1 MKSTSNHSLRYAV
14 HCVLLASA
22 ATALPALPAFAQE
35 MDSAARPMEEVVIT
49 GSRIRRVDEETASPV
64 FVMDQSTIANTGV
77 QTLGDLMMRVPAISG
92 AATNP
97 QVNNGGGTG
106 ESNVELRGLGA
117 QRTLVLLNGRRI
129 NVLGANGTTSA
140 VDINMIPINMIERV
154 EVLKEGAGAVYG
166 SDAIA
171 GVVNFITKKNYDGAD
186 INVEYGQ
193 TGKSDGER
201 QSASLTLGSSGEKLN
216 IMFGV
221 NYNKQDS
228 VSAADRQ
235 FSSAALYLYGGAVT
249 EAGSSRTTVGRI
261 RLPETATLNGQPGG
275 QNLRTQVF
283 GTAAAPC
290 TSVARNAGA
299 TGNAV
304 NTANY
309 HCFAGS
315 DFYNYQ
321 PYNLL
326 ITPSERSSFFTM
338 LNYKI
343 SDNVE
348 AYGEV
353 LYSRTT
359 AGFELASLPFDA
371 NADDIIISAQS
382 YYNPFGSNPY
392 GATTGPGLAFG
403 GVEGVNPNLQS
414 RLEALGNRRSEAE
427 TESTIGN
434 LGLRGNFGN
443 STWQWDA
450 GAQLGHMGQNINIS
464 GYLLGPQL
472 AQALGPS
479 FDAGGGNIVCGTPGN
494 VIAGCTPINIFN
506 VQDPAQIAALRDIST
521 NYRTDYVYASQGYAL
536 NANGELFDIP
546 GGAVLMAVGAE
557 YRTQRADFETDVLT
571 RGEPPLYL
579 SCLLAQETCTGD
591 SHAKYNVREVYTEF
605 FFPILKDL
613 PGVQALN
620 VTAGVRYS
628 DYSMDTI
635 GDDTNA
641 QFKVEY
647 RPVSDLLVRASYA
660 QVFRAPTLLDLSKA
674 PSQDSPTFND
684 PCTHLTQADV
694 NANPNLA
701 LACQGVPRDG
711 TFEQPNSQITG
722 LIVGS
727 RDLKP
732 ETGDVTTFGV
742 VYDPNFVPGLSLTVD
757 YWQYKIEDLIT
768 ALDPNFASDQCVQTG
783 NPDFCSLQYRYPLS
797 SNNAGLHQVFVEPIV
812 NLGKLKTDGIDFGVK
827 YALRD
832 TPVGNLNISLDMT
845 KINSYENTPSP
856 GATPVEIAGTFD
868 RQFGNYAKWRGLLGV
883 GWSMGGFDGL
893 VSLRYIHSLKIIGPD
908 GGLTDEAPLN
918 IGSMTYID
926 ATFGYTFPTDT
937 KIQVGGI
944 NLGDKQPPIMF
955 QNNVTNANTDV
966 STYDLLGRRW
976 YVGLTQKF

>member
-1 MKSTSNHSLRYAV
+1 MKSTSNSVRYAV
-14 HCVLLASA
+14 HCVLMASA
-22 ATALPALPAFAQE
+22 ATALPTLPALAQE
-35 MDSAARPMEEVVIT
+35 TDSAARPIEEVVIT

-64 FVMDQSTIANTGV
+64 FVMDAGTIANSGV
-77 QTLGDLMMRVPAISG
+77 QTMGDLMMRVPAISG

-171 GVVNFITKKNYDGAD
+171 GVVNFITKKNFDGAE

-193 TGKSDGER
+193 TGESDGER
-201 QSASLTLGSSGEKLN
+201 QNASLTLGTSGDKLSV
-216 IMFGV
+216 MFGV

-228 VSAADRQ
+228 VSAADRE
-235 FSSAALYLYGGAVT
+235 FSAAALYLYGGAIT
-249 EAGSSRTTVGRI
+249 AGGSSRTTVGRI
-261 RLPETATLNGQPGG
+261 RLPEGSPQRDIFGG
-275 QNLRTQVF
+275 
-283 GTAAAPC
+283 C
-290 TSVARNAGA
+290 SSVARNTGA
-299 TGNAV
+299 SGTAA

-309 HCFAGS
+309 HCFGGG
-315 DFYNYQ
+315 DLYNYQ

-326 ITPSERSSFFTM
+326 ITPSERANFFTM
-338 LNYKI
+338 LNYKVN
-343 SDNVE
+343 DHVE

-359 AGFELASLPFDA
+359 AGFQLASLPFDA
-371 NADDIIISAQS
+371 NADDTIISADS
-382 YYNPFGSNPY
+382 YYNPFGNNPY
-392 GATTGPGLAFG
+392 GAAPTGWAVGEGLAFG
-403 GVEGVNPNLQS
+403 GVEGLNPNTQV
-414 RLEALGNRRSEAE
+414 RLEALGNRRSESE
-427 TESTIGN
+427 TDSTIGN
-434 LGLRGNFGN
+434 LGLRGDFGG
-443 STWQWDA
+443 SSWQWDV
-450 GAQLGHMGQNINIS
+450 GAQLGHMGQTGNIS

-472 AQALGPS
+472 QQALGPS

-506 VQDPAQIAALRDIST
+506 VQDPAQIAALQAIST
-521 NYRTDYVYASQGYAL
+521 NYRTDYTYESQGYQL
-536 NANGELFDIP
+536 NANGELFDMP
-546 GGAVLMAVGAE
+546 AGAVLMAVGAE

-605 FFPILKDL
+605 FVPLLKDL
-613 PGVQALN
+613 PGVQSLN

-628 DYSMDTI
+628 DYSLDSI

-647 RPVSDLLVRASYA
+647 RPISDLLVRASYA

-684 PCTHLTQADV
+684 PCTGLTAGAV
-694 NANPNLA
+694 AATPNLA
-701 LACQGVPRDG
+701 LACQGVPLDG
-711 TFEQPNSQITG
+711 SFEQPNSQITG

-727 RDLKP
+727 PDLKP
-732 ETGDVTTFGV
+732 ETGDVVTFGV
-742 VYDPNFVPGLSLTVD
+742 VYDPQFVQGLSVSVD
-757 YWQYKIEDLIT
+757 YWKYKIEDLIT
-768 ALDPNFASDQCVQTG
+768 ALDPNFAINQCVLTG
-783 NPDFCSLQYRYPLS
+783 NADFCDLQFRYPS
-797 SNNAGLHQVFVEPIV
+797 TSNNAGLHQVFVEPIV
-812 NLGKLKTDGIDFGVK
+812 NLGQLQTDGIDFGVK
-827 YALRD
+827 YSLRD
-832 TPVGNLNISLDMT
+832 TAAGSFNISLDMT
-845 KINSYENTPSP
+845 RINSYENTPSP

-868 RQFGNYAKWRGLLGV
+868 RQFGNYAKWRGLLGI
-883 GWSMGGFDGL
+883 GWALGGFDGL
-893 VSLRYIHSLKIIGPD
+893 VSLRYIHSLQVNEPD
-908 GGLTDEAPLN
+908 GGLTDEPPLQ
-918 IGSMTYID
+918 IGSMTYVD

-944 NLGDKQPPIMF
+944 NLGDKVPPLLF

-976 YVGLTQKF
+976 YVGVTQKF

>member
-1 MKSTSNHSLRYAV
+1 MKSTSNSLRHAV
-14 HCVLLASA
+14 HCVLVASA
-22 ATALPALPAFAQE
+22 TVTLPVVPALAQE
-35 MDSAARPMEEVVIT
+35 QDSSARPIEEVVIT

-64 FVMDQSTIANTGV
+64 FVMDQGTIANTGV
-77 QTLGDLMMRVPAISG
+77 QTMGDLMMRVPAISG

-171 GVVNFITKKNYDGAD
+171 GVVNFITKKNFDGAEV
-186 INVEYGQ
+186 NVEYGQ
-193 TGKSDGER
+193 TGESDGEH
-201 QSASLTLGSSGEKLN
+201 QSASLTLGSSGDKLSV
-216 IMFGV
+216 IFGV

-228 VSAADRQ
+228 VSAADRD
-235 FSSAALYLYGGAVT
+235 FSAAALYLYGGVITAG
-249 EAGSSRTTVGRI
+249 GSSRTNVGRI
-261 RLPETATLNGQPGG
+261 RLPAGSPQRDAFGG
-275 QNLRTQVF
+275 
-283 GTAAAPC
+283 C
-290 TSVARNAGA
+290 SSVARNNGA
-299 TGNAV
+299 SGTSAD
-304 NTANY
+304 TANY
-309 HCFAGS
+309 HCFANG

-326 ITPSERSSFFTM
+326 ITPQERSNIFTM

-343 SDNVE
+343 NDHVE

-353 LYSRTT
+353 VYSRTT
-359 AGFELASLPFDA
+359 AGFNLASLPFDA
-371 NADDIIISAQS
+371 NADDTIISADS
-382 YYNPFGSNPY
+382 YYNPFGNNPY
-392 GATTGPGLAFG
+392 GVAPTGWAVGQGLAFG
-403 GVEGVNPNLQS
+403 GVEGLNPNMQV
-414 RLEALGNRRSEAE
+414 RLEALGSRRSEAE

-434 LGLRGNFGN
+434 LGLRGDFGG
-443 STWQWDA
+443 SSWQWDV
-450 GAQLGHMGQNINIS
+450 GAQLGHMGQNTNVS

-506 VQDPAQIAALRDIST
+506 VEDPAQIAALQAIST
-521 NYRTDYVYASQGYAL
+521 NYRTDYVYESQGYAL
-536 NANGELFDIP
+536 NANGELFDMP
-546 GGAVLMAVGAE
+546 AGPVLMAVGAE

-591 SHAKYNVREVYTEF
+591 SHAKYNVRELYTEF
-605 FFPILKDL
+605 FVPLLKDL
-613 PGVQALN
+613 PGVQSLN

-628 DYSMDTI
+628 DYSKDSI

-647 RPVSDLLVRASYA
+647 RPISDLLVRGSYA

-684 PCTHLTQADV
+684 PCTGLTPGDV
-694 NANPNLA
+694 AANPNLA
-701 LACQGVPRDG
+701 LACQGVPLDG
-711 TFEQPNSQITG
+711 TFSQPNSQITG
-722 LIVGS
+722 LVVGS
-727 RDLKP
+727 PNLKP
-732 ETGDVTTFGV
+732 ETGDVVTFGV
-742 VYDPNFVPGLSLTVD
+742 VYDPGFIQGLSVSVD
-757 YWQYKIEDLIT
+757 FWKYKIKDLIT
-768 ALDPNFASDQCVQTG
+768 ALDPNFAIDQCVQTG
-783 NPDFCSLQYRYPLS
+783 SPEFCDLQFRYPS
-797 SNNAGLHQVFVEPIV
+797 TSNNAGLHQVFVEPIV
-812 NLGKLKTDGIDFGVK
+812 NLGELQTDGIDFGVK
-827 YALRD
+827 YSLRD
-832 TPVGNLNISLDMT
+832 TAAGSFNFTLDMT
-845 KINSYENTPSP
+845 RINSYENTPSP

-868 RQFGNYAKWRGLLGV
+868 RQFGNYAKWRGLLGI
-883 GWSMGGFDGL
+883 GWAMGGFDGL
-893 VSLRYIHSLKIIGPD
+893 VTLRYIHSLRVDGPD
-908 GGLTDEAPLN
+908 GGLTDEPPLE
-918 IGSMTYID
+918 IGSMTYVD
-926 ATFGYTFPTDT
+926 ATVGYTFPTDT

-944 NLGDKQPPIMF
+944 NLGDKVPPLLF

-976 YVGLTQKF
+976 YVGVTQKF

>member
-1 MKSTSNHSLRYAV
+1 MKSTSNSLRYAV

-35 MDSAARPMEEVVIT
+35 TDSAARPIEEVVIT

-64 FVMDQSTIANTGV
+64 FVMDQNTIANTGV
-77 QTLGDLMMRVPAISG
+77 QTMGDLMMRVPAISG

-171 GVVNFITKKNYDGAD
+171 GVVNFITKKNFDGAEA
-186 INVEYGQ
+186 NVEYGQ
-193 TGKSDGER
+193 TGKSDGEHY
-201 QSASLTLGSSGEKLN
+201 SGSLTVGATGEKLSV
-216 IMFGV
+216 MFGV
-221 NYNKQDS
+221 NYNKQKS

-235 FSSAALYLYGGAVT
+235 FSAAALYLYGGVIT
-249 EAGSSRTTVGRI
+249 EGGSSRTNVGRI
-261 RLPETATLNGQPGG
+261 RLPTGSP
-275 QNLRTQVF
+275 LRTNGVF
-283 GTAAAPC
+283 GTADEPC
-290 TSVARNAGA
+290 TSLARNEGASGA
-299 TGNAV
+299 TADA
-304 NTANY
+304 ANY
-309 HCFAGS
+309 HCFGGG

-326 ITPSERSSFFTM
+326 ITPQERSNFFTM

-343 SDNVE
+343 NDHVE

-353 LYSRTT
+353 VYSRTT
-359 AGFELASLPFDA
+359 AGFNLASLPFDA
-371 NADDIIISAQS
+371 NADDTIISAQS
-382 YYNPFGSNPY
+382 YYNPFGFS
-392 GATTGPGLAFG
+392 FG
-403 GVEGVNPNLQS
+403 GVEGLNPNLQT
-414 RLEALGNRRSEAE
+414 RLEALGSRRSEAE
-427 TESTIGN
+427 TQSTIGS
-434 LGLRGNFGN
+434 LGLRGDFGG
-443 STWQWDA
+443 SSWQWDA
-450 GAQLGHMGQNINIS
+450 GAQLGHMGQSTNIN

-472 AQALGPS
+472 QQALGPS
-479 FDAGGGNIVCGTPGN
+479 FLDPVTGQVTCGTLANP
-494 VIAGCTPINIFN
+494 IAGCTPINIFN
-506 VQDPAQIAALRDIST
+506 VEDPAQIAALKAIST
-521 NYRTDYVYASQGYAL
+521 NYRTDYVYESQGYSL
-536 NANGELFDIP
+536 NANGELFDMP
-546 GGAVLMAVGAE
+546 AGAVLMAVGAE

-605 FFPILKDL
+605 FFPLLKDL
-613 PGVQALN
+613 PGVQSLN

-628 DYSMDTI
+628 DYSLDSI

-647 RPVSDLLVRASYA
+647 RPISDLLVRGSYA

-684 PCTHLTQADV
+684 PCTGLTDAAV
-694 NANPNLA
+694 AANPNLA

-711 TFEQPNSQITG
+711 SFSQPNSQITG

-727 RDLKP
+727 PDLKP
-732 ETGDVTTFGV
+732 ETGDVVTFGV
-742 VYDPNFVPGLSLTVD
+742 VYDPGFIQGLSVSVD
-757 YWQYKIEDLIT
+757 YWKYKIEDLIT
-768 ALDPNFASDQCVQTG
+768 ALDPNFASDQCVETG
-783 NPDFCSLQYRYPLS
+783 NPEFCDLQFRYPS
-797 SNNAGLHQVFVEPIV
+797 TSNNAGLHKVFVEPIV
-812 NLGKLKTDGIDFGVK
+812 NLGKLQTDGVDIGVK

-832 TPVGNLNISLDMT
+832 TAAGSFNFSLDLT
-845 KINSYENTPSP
+845 RINSYENTPSP

-868 RQFGNYAKWRGLLGV
+868 RQFGNYARWRGLLGV
-883 GWSMGGFDGL
+883 GWALGGFDGL
-893 VSLRYIHSLKIIGPD
+893 VTLRYIDSLKIIGPD
-908 GGLTDEAPLN
+908 GGLTDEPPLN

-944 NLGDKQPPIMF
+944 NLGDKQPPLMF